1 MAYETALEAVIHQPG
16 VAVRAGQPIA
26 ALAAERQRRIAAPI
40 EEQQR
45 LLAALE
51 RHLHGLRQPR
61 RHEAPGRR
69 TFLAQIDRLDH
80 RHVLAAEAL
89 RQMQAPVARAP
100 GVDLGLDRGGR
111 GGEQHGNL
119 GDVAAHHRHVAGM
132 VMDAVLLLVGGIVL
146 LIHDDEAEIRIGQ
159 EQRRAG
165 AHDHAHLVRRRRLPG
180 AGALARRKLRVPL
193 GRPHP
198 EALGEAVEH
207 LGGERD
213 LGHQDQD
220 LPTAPHRLRHRLEID
235 LRLAR
240 SGDAVDER
248 DRIAGLR
255 HGRPQ
260 RIGSLALRRRE
271 IRRHVIGLDRQRQRL
286 GRQHQGLERSF
297 IDQAVDDT
305 GRDAGLLGGLALW
318 AREAIGQAAR
328 ARARAPASCAWAA
341 AR

>member
-1 MAYETALEAVIHQPG
+1 M
-16 VAVRAGQPIA
+16 
-26 ALAAERQRRIAAPI
+26 
-40 EEQQR
+40 
-45 LLAALE
+45 
-51 RHLHGLRQPR
+51 
-61 RHEAPGRR
+61 
-69 TFLAQIDRLDH
+69 
-80 RHVLAAEAL
+80 
-89 RQMQAPVARAP
+89 
-100 GVDLGLDRGGR
+100 
-111 GGEQHGNL
+111 
-119 GDVAAHHRHVAGM
+119 
-132 VMDAVLLLVGGIVL
+132 L
-146 LIHDDEAEIRIGQ
+146 LIHDDEAEVRIGQ
-159 EQRRAG
+159 EQSGAG

-180 AGALARRKLRVPL
+180 AGALARRKLRVPF

-220 LPTAPHRLRHRLEID
+220 LAALPHRLRHRLEID

-260 RIGSLALRRRE
+260 RIGGGALRGRE

-297 IDQAVDDT
+297 IDQGVDDA
-305 GRDAGLLGGLALW
+305 GRDAGLLGGLAL
-318 AREAIGQAAR
+318 GAR
-328 ARARAPASCAWAA
+328 ARPSARSASTRVRAGVMRLGGGPPSRTPTRSRAGPRCSPMRRHMRSTMPRAPSE
-341 AR
+341 